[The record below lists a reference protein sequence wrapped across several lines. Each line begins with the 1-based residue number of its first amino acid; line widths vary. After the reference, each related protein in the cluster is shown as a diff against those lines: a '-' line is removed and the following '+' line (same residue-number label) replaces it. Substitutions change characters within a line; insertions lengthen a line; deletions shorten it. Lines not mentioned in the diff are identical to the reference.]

1 MRQVKKLTET
11 EIKLSDAAVQMK
23 LALEKSDSEAV
34 FRSCIN
40 SFISSA
46 RSVTM
51 VMEKESAPIPDLKKW
66 YKDEMGDLSKW
77 PVMKFF
83 SNQRTHSI
91 HRASISPKA
100 NSAPIFDLKID
111 GIDAK
116 SDTGQMYWW
125 TFENADELIPGS
137 SGNVINLCEEYFI
150 LLKNL
155 VAAWLYKMIEI
166 EMSDEN

>member
-1 MRQVKKLTET
+1 VKNLTET

-23 LALEKSDSEAV
+23 LALDKSDSDAI

-51 VMEKESAPIPDLKKW
+51 VMEKESAPIPELKKW
-66 YKDEMGDLSKW
+66 YKGEMGELSKL

-83 SNQRTHSI
+83 SDQRTHSI
-91 HRASISPKA
+91 HRASISPIA

-111 GIDAK
+111 GIDAN
-116 SDTGQMYWW
+116 SDTGQMHWW
-125 TFENADELIPGS
+125 TFENANEFIPGS
-137 SGNVINLCEEYFI
+137 SGNVFNLCEQYFVE
-150 LLKNL
+150 LKNL
-155 VAAWLYKMIEI
+155 VAAWLYKMTEI
-166 EMSDEN
+166 EMSNKN

>member
-1 MRQVKKLTET
+1 MEKITQT

-51 VMEKESAPIPDLKKW
+51 VMEKESAPIPELKKW
-66 YKDEMGDLSKW
+66 YKNEMEQLSQL

-83 SNQRTHSI
+83 KEQRTHSI
-91 HRASISPKA
+91 HRASISPKT
-100 NSAPIFDLKID
+100 NSAPILILKLMATKLNPTPVRCI
-111 GIDAK
+111 GGRLIMLM
-116 SDTGQMYWW
+116 STFQVQVVMYSIFVNNILFSLK
-125 TFENADELIPGS
+125 TLLRRGS
-137 SGNVINLCEEYFI
+137 IR
-150 LLKNL
+150 
-155 VAAWLYKMIEI
+155 WP
-166 EMSDEN
+166 